1 MHKSSYLKMQ
11 YFKETYLNPNEEL
24 KILDIGSFDKDGNYN
39 YGLILNEKKW
49 TYHGLDLKQGNN
61 IDIVVENAY
70 DWEDE
75 IEDETYDMTEIFKMK
90 SNLVE
95 ENKNELIKKLNE
107 TYDLVI
113 SGQAF
118 EHIEFFWLTLE
129 QVKRVL
135 KPGGLFFLIVPSTGP
150 VHKNPYDCYRFNEN
164 AMKAMAKYINFRV
177 IEYGTNFDKISDPWY
192 DTFLVAKKSESAD
205 IQDLEHKMDS
215 LERKVDILMK
225 KLNI

>member
-49 TYHGLDLKQGNN
+49 TYHGLDLKPGNN

-75 IEDETYDMTEIFKMK
+75 IED
-90 SNLVE
+90 
-95 ENKNELIKKLNE
+95 E

-164 AMKAMAKYINFRV
+164 AMKAMAKYINLRV

-192 DTFLVAKKSESAD
+192 DTFLVAKKSENTD
-205 IQDLEHKMDS
+205 IDDLEHKMDS

>member
-75 IEDETYDMTEIFKMK
+75 IEDETYD
-90 SNLVE
+90 
-95 ENKNELIKKLNE
+95 
-107 TYDLVI
+107 LVI

-164 AMKAMAKYINFRV
+164 AMKAMAKYINLRV

-192 DTFLVAKKSESAD
+192 DTFLVAKKSENTD

>member
-1 MHKSSYLKMQ
+1 MQ

-75 IEDETYDMTEIFKMK
+75 IEDETD
-90 SNLVE
+90 
-95 ENKNELIKKLNE
+95 
-107 TYDLVI
+107 DLVI

-192 DTFLVAKKSESAD
+192 DTFLVAKKSESTD
-205 IQDLEHKMDS
+205 IDELEHKIDS
-215 LERKVDILMK
+215 LERKVDILMN

>member
-11 YFKETYLNPNEEL
+11 YFKDTYLNPDDEL
-24 KILDIGSFDKDGNYN
+24 KILDIGSFDKGGNYN
-39 YGLILNEKKW
+39 YGIILNEDNW
-49 TYHGLDLKQGNN
+49 TYHGLDLQPGNN
-61 IDIVVENAY
+61 IDIVVENPY
-70 DWEDE
+70 DWQDE
-75 IEDETYDMTEIFKMK
+75 IED
-90 SNLVE
+90 
-95 ENKNELIKKLNE
+95 E

-135 KPGGLFFLIVPSTGP
+135 KPGGMFFLIVPSTGP

-164 AMKAMAKYINFRV
+164 AMKAMAKYINLNV
-177 IEYGTNFDKISDPWY
+177 IEYGTNFDEISDPWY
-192 DTFLVAKKSESAD
+192 DTFLVAKKSDNTE
-205 IQDLEHKMDS
+205 IGDLEQKMDS

>member
-49 TYHGLDLKQGNN
+49 TYHGLDLKPGNN

-75 IEDETYDMTEIFKMK
+75 IED
-90 SNLVE
+90 
-95 ENKNELIKKLNE
+95 E

-192 DTFLVAKKSESAD
+192 DTFLVAKKSENTD

>member
-75 IEDETYDMTEIFKMK
+75 IEDETD
-90 SNLVE
+90 
-95 ENKNELIKKLNE
+95 
-107 TYDLVI
+107 DLVI

-192 DTFLVAKKSESAD
+192 DTFLVAKKSESTD
-205 IQDLEHKMDS
+205 IDELEHKIDS
-215 LERKVDILMK
+215 LERKVDILMN

>member
-1 MHKSSYLKMQ
+1 MQ
-11 YFKETYLNPNEEL
+11 YFKETYLNPNDEL

-75 IEDETYDMTEIFKMK
+75 IED
-90 SNLVE
+90 
-95 ENKNELIKKLNE
+95 E

-192 DTFLVAKKSESAD
+192 DTFLVAKKSESTD
-205 IQDLEHKMDS
+205 IDELEHKIDS
-215 LERKVDILMK
+215 LERKLDILMN

>member
-11 YFKETYLNPNEEL
+11 YFKKTYLNPNEEL

-39 YGLILNEKKW
+39 YGLILNEEKW
-49 TYHGLDLKQGNN
+49 TYHGLDLKSGNN

-75 IEDETYDMTEIFKMK
+75 IED
-90 SNLVE
+90 
-95 ENKNELIKKLNE
+95 E

-135 KPGGLFFLIVPSTGP
+135 KPEGLFFLIVPSTGP

-177 IEYGTNFDKISDPWY
+177 IEYGTNFDEISDPWY
-192 DTFLVAKKSESAD
+192 DTFLVAKKPESAD
-205 IQDLEHKMDS
+205 INDLEEKMDS

>member
-1 MHKSSYLKMQ
+1 MQ

-75 IEDETYDMTEIFKMK
+75 IEDETYD
-90 SNLVE
+90 
-95 ENKNELIKKLNE
+95 
-107 TYDLVI
+107 LVI

-164 AMKAMAKYINFRV
+164 AMKAMAKYINLRV

-192 DTFLVAKKSESAD
+192 DTFLVAKKSENTD

>member
-1 MHKSSYLKMQ
+1 MQ

-49 TYHGLDLKQGNN
+49 TYHGLDLKPGNN

-75 IEDETYDMTEIFKMK
+75 IED
-90 SNLVE
+90 
-95 ENKNELIKKLNE
+95 E

-164 AMKAMAKYINFRV
+164 AMKAMAKYINLRV

-192 DTFLVAKKSESAD
+192 DTFLVAKKSENTD
-205 IQDLEHKMDS
+205 IDDLEHKMDS